1 MLWFHP
7 IPRRRNV
14 NIHWLAAID
23 GAAPSVQTI
32 LYPYCGPSA
41 LSPSAFSDSTTFVA
55 KGNYLDREM
64 RTREQT

>member
-7 IPRRRNV
+7 IPRRRDV
-14 NIHWLAAID
+14 NIHWPAAID

-32 LYPYCGPSA
+32 LYPYCGASA

-55 KGNYLDREM
+55 KCNDLDRGM
-64 RTREQT
+64 GTREQT